1 MLLDAEGAA
10 WRNAQAWTDAGLTEV
25 ARRPAM
31 DWTVVVPFFNEES
44 GLAETLESLAS
55 QTVRFRLVLVDNGSI
70 DDSARI
76 ARAACERLGLDHVLV
91 HQGMPGKV
99 HALRM
104 GLDYVHTRYVAT
116 CDADTWYPPR
126 YLAEAQ
132 ALLERPGCV
141 VAGAYFIAPG
151 DGEDERRRESAN
163 IRIAARLLPRQC
175 HAGGA
180 GQAFRTEALK
190 AAGGFDPRHW
200 NYVLED
206 HEVIHR
212 VMRHGT
218 MRYDDGLWCVPSDR
232 ERDRESIRW
241 TLTER
246 MLYSITAP
254 FAGEW
259 FFYDFLAR
267 RLRARHLTTERMRER
282 AYQTLAGQ
290 TLAGVVG
297 EPAYS
302 LR

>member
-10 WRNAQAWTDAGLTEV
+10 WRNAKACAEAGKTDLASAYV
-25 ARRPAM
+25 APC
-31 DWTVVVPFFNEES
+31 WTVIVPFFNEETHLAATLA
-44 GLAETLESLAS
+44 GLAA
-55 QTVRFRLVLVDNGSI
+55 QTVRFRLVLVDNGSL
-70 DDSARI
+70 DASVRVATE
-76 ARAACERLGLDHVLV
+76 ACERLGLDHILL
-91 HQGMPGKV
+91 HQGLPGKIN
-99 HALRM
+99 ALRL
-104 GLDYVHTRYVAT
+104 GLDHVHTRFVAT
-116 CDADTWYPPR
+116 CDADTYYPAE
-126 YLAEAQ
+126 YLAQAQ
-132 ALLERPGCV
+132 ALLEKPGCV

-151 DGEDERRRESAN
+151 DGEHARRRESAA
-163 IRIAARLLPRQC
+163 IRLAARFLPRQC

-212 VMRHGT
+212 VMRHGR
-218 MRYDDGLWCVPSDR
+218 MAYADGFWCVPSDR

-246 MLYSITAP
+246 LVYSVAAP
-254 FAGEW
+254 FAGDW

-267 RLRARHLTTERMRER
+267 RLKARRLTTERMRET
-282 AYQTLAGQ
+282 AYQH
-290 TLAGVVG
+290 LAGVVG

>member
-10 WRNAQAWTDAGLTEV
+10 WRNAQAWTDAGMTKE
-25 ARRPAM
+25 ATRRPSM
-31 DWTVVVPFFNEES
+31 DWTIVVPFFNEE
-44 GLAETLESLAS
+44 ANIAATLESLAT
-55 QTVRFRLVLVDNGSI
+55 QTLAFRLVLVDNGSL
-70 DDSARI
+70 DGSARV
-76 ARAACERLGLDHVLV
+76 ARVTCERLGLDHVLV
-91 HQGMPGKV
+91 HQPVPGKIN
-99 HALRM
+99 ALRM
-104 GLDYVHTRYVAT
+104 GLDYVYTPFVAT
-116 CDADTWYPPR
+116 CDADTWYPAP

-151 DGEDERRRESAN
+151 DGEAERRRESAN
-163 IRIAARLLPRQC
+163 IRTAARLLPRQC

-180 GQAFRTEALK
+180 GQAFRTAALK
-190 AAGGFDPRHW
+190 AAGGFDPRRW

-218 MRYDDGLWCVPSDR
+218 MRYADGLWCVPSDR
-232 ERDRESIRW
+232 ERDRDSIRW

-246 MLYSITAP
+246 LVYSVAAP
-254 FAGEW
+254 FAGDW
-259 FFYDFLAR
+259 FFYDFLAK

-282 AYQTLAGQ
+282 AYQN
-290 TLAGVVG
+290 LAGVVG